1 MATEIWGQ
9 EGSAA
14 WLAILNLMGG
24 LNTEDS
30 DGSDVDD
37 RWSEGT
43 HPGDDYYDGDLFP
56 YHENGSSSSDEYEDD
71 SGSQS
76 DEED

>member
-1 MATEIWGQ
+1 MLTI
-9 EGSAA
+9 
-14 WLAILNLMGG
+14 GG
-24 LNTEDS
+24 LREPTPATTIN
-30 DGSDVDD
+30 
-37 RWSEGT
+37 
-43 HPGDDYYDGDLFP
+43 YDGDLFP